1 MFFTSQIVGPN
12 NRAMEQ
18 QPSSTRGLGKAIFA
32 ASLIAVMG
40 FFASPAS
47 AACTGTATITCT
59 DSTTVKAY
67 QASSFMN
74 TYTANHF
81 SAGIGDVLQ
90 SSGHNFNTDKLIATL
105 TEHRGTVTL
114 ELKYYTS
121 FDGSELGAH
130 YADIF
135 LGNNPSNPNSFGYA
149 IALGDQSSNGGLG
162 SSGFYKVTS
171 NTEMT
176 SRDIWSGKSGDY
188 GGKHLGM
195 KSDGTMMDASKTA
208 SWFDSPTVVAWNATK
223 KTGFT
228 TSVLETTTS
237 ADPGYGHLVDVK
249 LTASATDFNTLFG
262 AGLSIF
268 WGTADCSNDAI
279 QAVFAYKPTSV
290 PEPMTLALFSVGAV
304 GAGVV
309 RRRRRRK

>member
-1 MFFTSQIVGPN
+1 MFFPSKILCAN
-12 NRAMEQ
+12 NPAMEQ
-18 QPSSTRGLGKAIFA
+18 QLSFTRAHGKTIFA

-59 DSTTVKAY
+59 DSTTIKAY

-74 TYTANHF
+74 TYTANNF

-135 LGNNPSNPNSFGYA
+135 LGSASDPNNFGYA

-162 SSGFYKVTS
+162 TSGFYKVTS
-171 NTEMT
+171 STEKT
-176 SRDIWSGKSGDY
+176 SRDIWSGKSGEY

-208 SWFDSPTVVAWNATK
+208 SWFDSPTVLASNATK

-228 TSVLETTTS
+228 TSVVEKTTTDDG
-237 ADPGYGHLVDVK
+237 AAFGHLVDVK

-279 QAVFAYKPTSV
+279 QAVFAYKPTSI
-290 PEPMTLALFSVGAV
+290 PEPMTLGLFSVGAI
-304 GAGVV
+304 GAGVL

>member
-1 MFFTSQIVGPN
+1 MFFTSKILCPN
-12 NRAMEQ
+12 NPAMTQ
-18 QPSSTRGLGKAIFA
+18 RQSFTRGLGKTIFA
-32 ASLIAVMG
+32 ASLIAAMG
-40 FFASPAS
+40 FLASPAY

-59 DSTTVKAY
+59 DTTTVKAY
-67 QASSFMN
+67 SGSNFTSN
-74 TYTANHF
+74 YTANNF
-81 SAGIGDVLQ
+81 SAGVGDVLQ

-135 LGNNPSNPNSFGYA
+135 LGSASTPNTFGYA
-149 IALGDQSSNGGLG
+149 IALGNQSSNGGT
-162 SSGFYKVTS
+162 STPGFYKATA
-171 NTEMT
+171 NTEET
-176 SRDIWSGKSGDY
+176 SRDIWSGKSGEY

-195 KSDGTMMDASKTA
+195 NADGTMMDASKAA
-208 SWFDSPTVVAWNATK
+208 SWFDSPTVIDSTASK

-228 TSVLETTTS
+228 TSVVESSTN
-237 ADPGYGHLVDVK
+237 ADPGFGYLVDVK
-249 LTASATDFNTLFG
+249 LSASATDFNTLFG
-262 AGLSIF
+262 SGLSVF

-290 PEPMTLALFSVGAV
+290 PEPMTLALFSMGVI
-304 GAGVV
+304 GAGAL
-309 RRRRRRK
+309 RRRRK